1 MSQDPAAKD
10 PPAGAR
16 TSERPQRVSDPPG
29 HEPPLREPRASE
41 PPPAPSRRD
50 PTPTR
55 VSLPPREGPD
65 PSTPPRDSSRP
76 SAPPRDSSRPSA
88 PPRDS
93 SRPSAPPRDSS
104 HDASRDSSRPSSPPR
119 RDPTPT
125 RPSTPPRRDPTP
137 TGHSIPP
144 DSRESLLPD
153 EPPDP
158 PSTLELTACFGAIGA
173 LICGIEALAA
183 GVSVADLW
191 LATSIGLF
199 ASTLLGLTVSAATVP
214 ALRYLPRFG
223 PAIAML
229 AGALAGVPF
238 VAAPGMFEPLI
249 GAHGRVVW
257 AALVVGPL
265 TGALAGFVIGRAVQL
280 RSMFFALVL
289 SAFALVLLF
298 LEPRLVA
305 LPAYPA
311 AAWGIRILPWGA
323 AALALHQLRRRN
335 APPGSVRARRIFVAV
350 WIALIGTA
358 WLSAGRTRGELDDV
372 LALRHPQLGV
382 MLARALTDFDGDG
395 FSRTFGGGDC
405 DDGNPR
411 VHPRAP
417 EVVSNGLDDNCRGG
431 DLAAPPART
440 RTGAPPTVPPPERAI
455 SVLLVTIDTLRVDR
469 VGSYGYERPTTP
481 SLDALAARG
490 RRFDR
495 AFSSG
500 GWTAISLPSLLR
512 GAPAREL
519 RWERLFATD
528 DRMVE
533 PVAIPRLG
541 PKLRVKSAVLVSR
554 DERPA
559 LARHLAARG
568 YRTGAVVDSGGNAFL
583 LPGFG
588 LDDGFERFDAE
599 PIDDDT
605 AVADRTLA
613 LLRELGGSPFFV
625 WAHFYGPHAPDRRHA
640 DAPDF
645 GGGASE
651 RYDHEIAHA
660 DVQVGRLLA
669 AVAGRSDVLV
679 IVTADHGEIL
689 GPLTR
694 AHGNDLH
701 PYTVRVPL
709 VIAGAGVT
717 PGVEGG
723 AVGFVDVA
731 RTVLAAGGIV
741 SDGVASE
748 GVDLRREVDP
758 DRFVRMDTWRF
769 DARGRATLDLSAVA
783 TADELVIRD
792 RLLQVD
798 TAVDPDDLERV
809 PTRREPSAELVR
821 ALDDYLERA
830 RPFPRTRP

>member
-1 MSQDPAAKD
+1 
-10 PPAGAR
+10 
-16 TSERPQRVSDPPG
+16 
-29 HEPPLREPRASE
+29 
-41 PPPAPSRRD
+41 
-50 PTPTR
+50 

-65 PSTPPRDSSRP
+65 PSTPPRDSTRP
-76 SAPPRDSSRPSA
+76 SAPPRRPSTPPHGSPRPSTPPSGSSRASTPPSDPSRELDPA
-88 PPRDS
+88 
-93 SRPSAPPRDSS
+93 RPSTPL
-104 HDASRDSSRPSSPPR
+104 R

-158 PSTLELTACFGAIGA
+158 PSALELTACFGAIGA

-183 GVSVADLW
+183 GVWLADLW
-191 LATSIGLF
+191 LATTIGLF
-199 ASTLLGLTVSAATVP
+199 ASTLLGLTVAAATVP

-249 GAHGRVVW
+249 GAQGRVVW

-289 SAFALVLLF
+289 SAFSLVLLF
-298 LEPRLVA
+298 LEPRLIA

-350 WIALIGTA
+350 WIVLIGTA

-405 DDGNPR
+405 DDGNSR

-417 EVVSNGLDDNCRGG
+417 EVAGNGVDDNCRGG
-431 DLAAPPART
+431 DLAAPPVRT
-440 RTGAPPTVPPPERAI
+440 RVGAPPTVPPPERAI

-490 RRFDR
+490 RRFER

-512 GAPAREL
+512 GAPPREL

-541 PKLRVKSAVLVSR
+541 PKLRVKSAVLVTR
-554 DERPA
+554 DERPT
-559 LARHLAARG
+559 LAQRLAARG

-583 LPGFG
+583 LPGYG

-599 PIDDDT
+599 PVDDDT
-605 AVADRTLA
+605 AVADRTLG

-669 AVAGRSDVLV
+669 AVAGRNDVLV

-694 AHGNDLH
+694 AHGNDLN

-717 PGVEGG
+717 PGVEAS

-731 RTVLAAGGIV
+731 RTVLAAAGV
-741 SDGVASE
+741 SSEGAASAGASSDADDVAASE
-748 GVDLRREVDP
+748 GADLRREVDP

-809 PTRREPSAELVR
+809 PTRRDPSPELTR
-821 ALDDYLERA
+821 AIDDYLERA